1 MLDSSESPIL
11 RLGDSPYTGNVDAL
25 ASRYDTGGHAQPQSQ
40 QVTWLSG
47 EIVTCFNKVG
57 PILWVAAVIGALSGI
72 LLKSGHF
79 FIAPGFRPVIAF
91 VFLATVFMF
100 WLSARIQRVG
110 YAGRDLIVSNYLRQE
125 RIPFD
130 QVEAA
135 EPVWW
140 YYRRMVRVRM
150 RTPTC
155 FGYVVYYIPKWA
167 AFKCFWVAPEKE
179 LQDLL
184 QSQSRF

>member
-1 MLDSSESPIL
+1 
-11 RLGDSPYTGNVDAL
+11 VDAL
-25 ASRYDTGGHAQPQSQ
+25 ASRYDAGAQATAQP
-40 QVTWLSG
+40 VIWLSG

-57 PILWVAAVIGALSGI
+57 PILWIAAVIGALSGI
-72 LLKSGHF
+72 LLKTGHF
-79 FIAPGFRPVIAF
+79 FVGPDYRLLMAF
-91 VFLATVFMF
+91 IFLATVFMF

-110 YAGRDLIVSNYLRQE
+110 YSGRDLIVSSYLRQE

-140 YYRRMVRVRM
+140 NYRRMVRVRF
-150 RTPTC
+150 RTHTS

-167 AFKCFWVAPEKE
+167 AFKCLWTAPEKE
-179 LQDLL
+179 LQELL
-184 QSQSRF
+184 DKNSRF

>member
-1 MLDSSESPIL
+1 M
-11 RLGDSPYTGNVDAL
+11 DAL
-25 ASRYDTGGHAQPQSQ
+25 AAPYDAHAPAQP
-40 QVTWLSG
+40 VTWLSG
-47 EIVTCFNKVG
+47 GIVTVVNKIG
-57 PILWVAAVIGALSGI
+57 PVFWLAAVVGALSGI
-72 LLKSGHF
+72 LLKTGRF

-91 VFLATVFMF
+91 VFVATVFIF

-130 QVEAA
+130 NVEAA

-150 RTPTC
+150 RTHTS

-167 AFKCFWVAPEKE
+167 AIKCFWVAPEKE
-179 LQDLL
+179 LQELL
-184 QSQSRF
+184 SASPTSDT

>member
-1 MLDSSESPIL
+1 
-11 RLGDSPYTGNVDAL
+11 VDAL
-25 ASRYDTGGHAQPQSQ
+25 ASRYDAGAQAPAQP
-40 QVTWLSG
+40 VTWLSG
-47 EIVTCFNKVG
+47 GIVTMINKIG
-57 PILWVAAVIGALSGI
+57 PVLWIAAVIGALSGI
-72 LLKSGHF
+72 LLKTGQLYIALDYRLLMA
-79 FIAPGFRPVIAF
+79 FI
-91 VFLATVFMF
+91 FLATVFMF

-140 YYRRMVRVRM
+140 YYRRMVRVRF
-150 RTPTC
+150 RTHTS

-167 AFKCFWVAPEKE
+167 AFKCLWVAPEKE
-179 LQDLL
+179 LQELL
-184 QSQSRF
+184 ETNGDSRSIYPYT

>member
-1 MLDSSESPIL
+1 MGI
-11 RLGDSPYTGNVDAL
+11 VDAV
-25 ASRYDTGGHAQPQSQ
+25 ASRYDAGATAQP
-40 QVTWLSG
+40 VTWLSG
-47 EIVTCFNKVG
+47 GIVTLINKLG
-57 PILWVAAVIGALSGI
+57 PVLWLAAVVGALSGVF
-72 LLKSGHF
+72 LKTGHF

-91 VFLATVFMF
+91 VFLATAYMF

-140 YYRRMVRVRM
+140 YYRRMVRIRL
-150 RTPTC
+150 RTHSS

-167 AFKCFWVAPEKE
+167 AFKCLWVAPEKE
-179 LQDLL
+179 LRELL
-184 QSQSRF
+184 DETGNSSSTDPYV

>member
-1 MLDSSESPIL
+1 MAA
-11 RLGDSPYTGNVDAL
+11 PYDAH
-25 ASRYDTGGHAQPQSQ
+25 APAQP
-40 QVTWLSG
+40 VTWLSG
-47 EIVTCFNKVG
+47 GIVTFVNKIG
-57 PILWVAAVIGALSGI
+57 PVFWLAAVVGALSGI
-72 LLKSGHF
+72 LLKTGRF

-91 VFLATVFMF
+91 VFVATVFIF

-130 QVEAA
+130 NVEVA

-150 RTPTC
+150 RTHTS

-167 AFKCFWVAPEKE
+167 AIKCFWVAPEKE
-179 LQDLL
+179 LQELL
-184 QSQSRF
+184 STNPTSDT

>member
-1 MLDSSESPIL
+1 M
-11 RLGDSPYTGNVDAL
+11 DAL
-25 ASRYDTGGHAQPQSQ
+25 ASRDDAGSQASAQP
-40 QVTWLSG
+40 VTWLSG
-47 EIVTCFNKVG
+47 EIVTVINKIG
-57 PILWVAAVIGALSGI
+57 PILWIAAVIGAFSGI
-72 LLKSGHF
+72 LLKSGRF
-79 FIAPGFRPVIAF
+79 FVSPDYRFLMAF
-91 VFLATVFMF
+91 IFLATVFMF

-140 YYRRMVRVRM
+140 NYRRMVRVRF
-150 RTPTC
+150 RTHTS

-167 AFKCFWVAPEKE
+167 AFKCLWVAPEKE
-179 LQDLL
+179 LQELL
-184 QSQSRF
+184 ESGSRF

>member
-1 MLDSSESPIL
+1 M
-11 RLGDSPYTGNVDAL
+11 DAL
-25 ASRYDTGGHAQPQSQ
+25 AAPYDAHAPAQP
-40 QVTWLSG
+40 VTWLSG
-47 EIVTCFNKVG
+47 GIVTAVNKIG
-57 PILWVAAVIGALSGI
+57 PVLWLAAVVGAFSGI
-72 LLKSGHF
+72 LLKTGHF

-130 QVEAA
+130 NVEAA

-150 RTPTC
+150 RTHTS

-167 AFKCFWVAPEKE
+167 AIKCFWVAPEKE
-179 LQDLL
+179 LQELL
-184 QSQSRF
+184 STNPTSDT